1 MVGSRHA
8 FKKITLTE
16 IRNIII
22 SPSGNFYGSEQVL
35 FDYLKSTNL
44 QFRIYAPENSQ
55 LMMKVVNT
63 VKGHIVEGFGKRGIV
78 LLYLRVLSR
87 LIFTKVNFVYLNE
100 AGHLRYLAVLS
111 RVMFNKRFFVHVR
124 LLEDTDY
131 SRWPLKRRNNFYV
144 FAVSQ
149 FIQFK
154 LKYPSI
160 VIYDGYYFQNMEWDK
175 RKGWVNP
182 FKIGIIG
189 RLTKSKGMDHLI
201 PLLTLMINNSETT
214 LKVILFGDEDK
225 HLKNTEYYNEFRRF
239 ENLEWRGF
247 VENKS
252 SIYNQ
257 IDCVLHLAHLEP
269 LGRIYFESLD
279 FGVPFIGFNSGG
291 IGELASR
298 INYTTLLVE
307 PDTRDLYQHLLDK
320 ILYVKNNY
328 DSVVQELLLKRET
341 AKLIF
346 GIKEYA
352 QTLDAHLTG

>member
-1 MVGSRHA
+1 MAGSQHA
-8 FKKITLTE
+8 FKMCALTE

-35 FDYLKSTNL
+35 FDYLNSTNL
-44 QFRIYAPENSQ
+44 QFRIYAPKNSP
-55 LMMKVVNT
+55 LMKKVVNNL
-63 VKGHIVEGFGKRGIV
+63 KGHIVEEFGKRGIV

-87 LIFTKVNFVYLNE
+87 LILTKVNFVYLNE
-100 AGHLRYLAVLS
+100 AGHLRYLELLS
-111 RVMFNKRFFVHVR
+111 RVMFKKKFFVHVR

-131 SRWPLKRRNNFYV
+131 RRWPPKKRNNLYV
-144 FAVSQ
+144 LAVSK

-154 LKYPSI
+154 LKYPSM
-160 VIYDGYYFQNMEWDK
+160 VIYDGYYFQNRELVK
-175 RKGWVNP
+175 RRGRVNP
-182 FKIGIIG
+182 FTIGIIG
-189 RLTKSKGMDHLI
+189 RLTKSKGVDHLI
-201 PLLTLMINNSETT
+201 PLLKLMINNSETT

-225 HLKNTEYYNEFRRF
+225 QLKITKYYNEFKRF

-247 VENKS
+247 VENKF

-257 IDCVLHLAHLEP
+257 VDCVLHLAHLEP

-298 INYTTLLVE
+298 MNYTTLLVE
-307 PDTRDLYQHLLDK
+307 ADTRDIYQHLLDK
-320 ILYVKNNY
+320 ILYVKHNY
-328 DSVVQELLLKRET
+328 DSIVQELSLKRET